1 MTKQIENTINSM
13 GHRKLLFIIGD
24 HLCGKTELV
33 KKYLQRCYGENAEKH
48 YIDVGLSI
56 QKRIPKEN
64 LKIYKLFPE
73 EFNSDVKK
81 IFQKLVEEKYEGID
95 LLVFD
100 HMEFLLSERYT
111 GWIKL
116 LDKVTLNDKAAIV
129 VVPSEYEKSLPLNA
143 YRFIKYNKQEG

>member
-1 MTKQIENTINSM
+1 MIKQIENMLNSM

-33 KKYLQRCYGENAEKH
+33 KEYLQQIYGENADKH
-48 YIDVGLSI
+48 YIDVGLYI
-56 QKRIPKEN
+56 QERIPKEK
-64 LKIYKLFPE
+64 LKVYKLFPE
-73 EFNSDVKK
+73 EFNSDAEFL
-81 IFQKLVEEKYEGID
+81 FQKLVEEEYGEKD

-116 LDKVTLNDKAAIV
+116 LDKVTLNDRKAIV
-129 VVPSEYEKSLPLNA
+129 VIPSEYEESLPLNA
-143 YRFIKYNKQEG
+143 YRYFKI

>member
-1 MTKQIENTINSM
+1 MLNSM

-33 KKYLQRCYGENAEKH
+33 KEYLQQIYGENADKH
-48 YIDVGLSI
+48 YIDVGLYI
-56 QKRIPKEN
+56 QERIPKEK
-64 LKIYKLFPE
+64 LKVYKLFPE
-73 EFNSDVKK
+73 EFNSDAEFL
-81 IFQKLVEEKYEGID
+81 FQKLVEEEYGEKD

-116 LDKVTLNDKAAIV
+116 LDKVTLNDRKAIV
-129 VVPSEYEKSLPLNA
+129 VIPSEYEESLPLNA
-143 YRFIKYNKQEG
+143 YRYFKI